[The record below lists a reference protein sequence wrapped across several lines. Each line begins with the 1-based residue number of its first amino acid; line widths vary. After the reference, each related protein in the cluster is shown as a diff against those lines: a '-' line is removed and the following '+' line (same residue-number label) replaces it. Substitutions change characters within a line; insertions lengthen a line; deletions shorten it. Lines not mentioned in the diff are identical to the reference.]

1 MTAPFSNSFYG
12 KGNKKLQ
19 LLTRLICYSEQ
30 SNTIVNK
37 LMFTEFHSGK
47 TLEIFV
53 CLFLS
58 WKTNVN
64 AFYLSVWEGDLRITE
79 KGMVKNDAVHSVT
92 YKV

>member
-1 MTAPFSNSFYG
+1 MVPDSTHKIMTAPFSNSFYG

-58 WKTNVN
+58 
-64 AFYLSVWEGDLRITE
+64 
-79 KGMVKNDAVHSVT
+79 
-92 YKV
+92 